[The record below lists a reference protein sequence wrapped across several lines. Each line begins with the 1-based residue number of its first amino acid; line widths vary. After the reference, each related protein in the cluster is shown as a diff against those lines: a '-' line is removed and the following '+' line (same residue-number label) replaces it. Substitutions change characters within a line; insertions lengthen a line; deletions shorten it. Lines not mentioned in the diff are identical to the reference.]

1 MELDSRISPDSPP
14 VLADATQIHQ
24 VVLNLCTNA
33 AHALPDRGGKIT
45 VTLDATTVTA
55 EQAAAHPDLP
65 SGPAVRLC
73 IADNGS
79 GMAAA
84 TLEHMFE
91 PFFTTK
97 ETGTGTGLGL
107 AVVHGIVKSHAG
119 AILVRSAVGTGSTFE
134 IFFPAVAPAPA
145 LPPAPP
151 AAIPGGHGERILVV
165 DDDNVSGFVIEKL
178 VEVLGYTAT
187 RCTRPEEALVLFSAD
202 PSGFDLV
209 ISDLTMPGMNGE
221 ELIGHLAALRPNLPI
236 VIASGFLENA
246 RQRILDRGIARAV
259 LDKPVS
265 RDELAR
271 ALAQLL
277 AARG

>member
-1 MELDSRISPDSPP
+1 M
-14 VLADATQIHQ
+14 
-24 VVLNLCTNA
+24 
-33 AHALPDRGGKIT
+33 
-45 VTLDATTVTA
+45 
-55 EQAAAHPDLP
+55 
-65 SGPAVRLC
+65 
-73 IADNGS
+73 
-79 GMAAA
+79 
-84 TLEHMFE
+84 
-91 PFFTTK
+91 
-97 ETGTGTGLGL
+97 
-107 AVVHGIVKSHAG
+107 
-119 AILVRSAVGTGSTFE
+119 
-134 IFFPAVAPAPA
+134 
-145 LPPAPP
+145 
-151 AAIPGGHGERILVV
+151 V
-165 DDDNVSGFVIEKL
+165 DDDHISGFVIEKL

>member
-1 MELDSRISPDSPP
+1 
-14 VLADATQIHQ
+14 
-24 VVLNLCTNA
+24 
-33 AHALPDRGGKIT
+33 
-45 VTLDATTVTA
+45 
-55 EQAAAHPDLP
+55 
-65 SGPAVRLC
+65 
-73 IADNGS
+73 
-79 GMAAA
+79 MAAA

-97 ETGTGTGLGL
+97 ETGAGTGLGL

>member
-1 MELDSRISPDSPP
+1 
-14 VLADATQIHQ
+14 
-24 VVLNLCTNA
+24 
-33 AHALPDRGGKIT
+33 
-45 VTLDATTVTA
+45 
-55 EQAAAHPDLP
+55 
-65 SGPAVRLC
+65 
-73 IADNGS
+73 
-79 GMAAA
+79 MAAA
-84 TLEHMFE
+84 TLEHIFE

-97 ETGTGTGLGL
+97 ETGAGTGLGL

-119 AILVRSAVGTGSTFE
+119 AILVHSAVGTGSTFE

-151 AAIPGGHGERILVV
+151 AAILCGHGERILVV

-178 VEVLGYTAT
+178 VEILGYTAT

-209 ISDLTMPGMNGE
+209 ISDLAMPGMNGE
-221 ELIGHLAALRPNLPI
+221 ELIGRLAALRPNLPI

-277 AARG
+277 APRE